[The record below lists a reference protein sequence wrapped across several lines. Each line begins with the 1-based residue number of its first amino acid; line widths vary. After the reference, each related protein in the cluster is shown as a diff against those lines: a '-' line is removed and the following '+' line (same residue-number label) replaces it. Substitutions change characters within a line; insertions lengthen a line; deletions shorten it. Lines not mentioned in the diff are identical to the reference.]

1 MHRHI
6 SRTFATALFA
16 MAILAPAAAHANDPV
31 HVALT
36 AQRVTTQ
43 NGHET
48 FAPADKA
55 RPGEV
60 IEYRATYR
68 NDSPNAI
75 HELIATLPIPN
86 GVEYLPATAAPA
98 NVQASLDGRHYAS
111 LPLTR
116 IVRDANGREVKRE
129 VPLAEYRS
137 LRWTVGG
144 LDAKQS
150 RTVSARVRVAASQ
163 VAALAR

>member
-6 SRTFATALFA
+6 SRTLATALLA
-16 MAILAPAAAHANDPV
+16 MAMFAPAAAHASDPV
-31 HVALT
+31 HVALS

-68 NDSPNAI
+68 NDSPKPI

-86 GVEYLPATAAPA
+86 GVEYLSATAAPA
-98 NVQASLDGRHYAS
+98 GVQASTDGRHYAAV
-111 LPLTR
+111 PLMRTA
-116 IVRDANGREVKRE
+116 RDANGREVQRE

-137 LRWTVGG
+137 LRWTIGG

-150 RTVSARVRVAASQ
+150 RTVAARVRVATSQ
-163 VAALAR
+163 VAVLSR